1 MMECTGLVGN
11 IAFMKRKKGILR
23 QGGIYDI
30 GRAMKNE
37 KGECAKD
44 GE

>member
-1 MMECTGLVGN
+1 MMECTGVVGN
-11 IAFMKRKKGILR
+11 IALVKRKKGILR
-23 QGGIYDI
+23 RGIYDI
-30 GRAMKNE
+30 GSAMKNE